1 VNWVV
6 LLAAALLAGVAAGG
20 ILRPF
25 GSPGRMA
32 VDPPPDPL
40 EDERISL
47 LRTLRQLEEDRARGE
62 LTDSTYLWLRSETE
76 SRAVTVLRAIEA
88 RDGAGELSAGLRELR
103 PVSAEHAGRPARAS
117 NRRRLIPALVAVAV
131 LGMTIPILV
140 RAVADRRTGEPIT
153 GGAGNTAT
161 SLAALE
167 GRVAEH
173 PRDLAARLDLADRYM
188 SEGNSAGAAANYLV
202 ALQID
207 PRNAEAR
214 AKLGFLLYQGGKA
227 QEGLRA
233 VETALA
239 VDPAYPEALY
249 YKGVILLRALGRPAD
264 AAEAFG
270 AYLASAPFGSRRTE
284 VEQLLREAERSG

>member
-1 VNWVV
+1 MNWVV

-25 GSPGRMA
+25 GSPGRWA
-32 VDPPPDPL
+32 VEPRPDPL
-40 EDERISL
+40 EDERLSL
-47 LRTLRQLEEDRARGE
+47 LRTLRQLEEERVTGE
-62 LTDSTYLWLRSETE
+62 LTDSAYRSLRSETE
-76 SRAVTVLRAIEA
+76 SRAVTVLRAMEA
-88 RDGAGELSAGLRELR
+88 RDGAGELSTGLRELR
-103 PVSAEHAGRPARAS
+103 PVSAEDAGKLARTS
-117 NRRRLIPALVAVAV
+117 NRRRLIPVLLAVAM
-131 LGMTIPILV
+131 LGMTIPLLA
-140 RAVADRRTGEPIT
+140 RAVSDRGSGEPIT
-153 GGAGNTAT
+153 GGAENAAT
-161 SLAALE
+161 SLALME

-188 SEGNSAGAAANYLV
+188 SGGNSAAAAANYLV
-202 ALQID
+202 ALRID

-239 VDPAYPEALY
+239 VDPKYPEALY
-249 YKGVILLRALGRPAD
+249 YKGVILLRALGRPAN
-264 AAEAFG
+264 AAEAFR

-284 VEQLLREAERSG
+284 VQQLLNEAEGSG